1 MPHNVPQYTVS
12 QRNARPISRNP
23 QRTVPRGTVRQ
34 RNEKVET
41 SSICLRRAATTP
53 ADFALQNFH
62 AMFFDK
68 QKITC
73 DPLRIFSAAL
83 LETEFCLRCGT
94 EFSRKDFVKRE
105 KRCVTNVALRYL
117 LVEIPL

>member
-1 MPHNVPQYTVS
+1 M
-12 QRNARPISRNP
+12 QRKTNFQKSATQRVEPYCNATQKI
-23 QRTVPRGTVRQ
+23 
-34 RNEKVET
+34 ET